1 MLSREVM
8 GFELHLAIVVLAAVR
23 RKDREGS
30 KGSRKPVRRPFIT
43 PPQAEVKMAWTR
55 VEAVELE

>member
-1 MLSREVM
+1 M

-55 VEAVELE
+55 VEAVE

>member
-43 PPQAEVKMAWTR
+43 PAQAEVKMAWTR

>member
-8 GFELHLAIVVLAAVR
+8 GYELHLAIVFLSAVR

-43 PPQAEVKMAWTR
+43 PAQAEVKMAWTR